1 MAKLIELNNHLTRVA
16 TGGVPREVAE
26 PLVLMMAPV
35 TPHLAEELW
44 ASLGHPGSLAYEPFP
59 VADPTLLVEDTLE
72 YPVQVNGKVR
82 GHVLVAAAADAAV
95 VEAAALADSKV
106 QAALAGRV
114 AEKGHR
120 RARAPRQRRRLRPT
134 RGTRPGPTFS
144 AVTGWVVSTTGAVR
158 ALLGWHWAP
167 GQPDLPSHLEHSGS
181 AHRTDTVGGD
191 QP

>member
-1 MAKLIELNNHLTRVA
+1 
-16 TGGVPREVAE
+16 VAE

-44 ASLGHPGSLAYEPFP
+44 ASLGQPGSLAYEPFP

-106 QAALAGRV
+106 QAALAGQSPKKVIVVPGRLVNVV
-114 AEKGHR
+114 A
-120 RARAPRQRRRLRPT
+120 
-134 RGTRPGPTFS
+134 
-144 AVTGWVVSTTGAVR
+144 
-158 ALLGWHWAP
+158 
-167 GQPDLPSHLEHSGS
+167 
-181 AHRTDTVGGD
+181 
-191 QP
+191 